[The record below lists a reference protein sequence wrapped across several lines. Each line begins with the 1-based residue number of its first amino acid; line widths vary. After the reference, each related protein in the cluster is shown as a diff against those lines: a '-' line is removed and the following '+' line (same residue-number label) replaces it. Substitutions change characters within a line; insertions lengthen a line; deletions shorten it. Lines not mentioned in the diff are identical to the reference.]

1 MNMIINIIGIGHNGC
16 NVVSQI
22 CKKNMNVSLTICD
35 AYEESLK
42 DSLAE
47 KKILLEKG
55 GDVINSKSINK
66 ILNGGEYITLLIA
79 HMDNNISI
87 QGIRK
92 IAKVSKEIGRLTI
105 AIISMPSQ
113 IEGNEVAEKA
123 QKGYEELKEAVDA
136 VFTTERP
143 YGVKTIEDYFE
154 AIEKTLEE
162 YAVCISQ
169 MITIPGLTCF
179 DWGNFKTMMKDAG
192 DAYLAIGYGEGAY
205 RAKSAID
212 NTVDRLHRSGHDINK
227 AQRIIVF
234 IIYKRINTH
243 KMRNELEALDDF
255 MNKYDDQ
262 VEIKWGLLTDETL
275 GEKTKVEIIGCEK
288 AMLRK

>member
-275 GEKTKVEIIGCEK
+275 GEKTKVEIIGCEE